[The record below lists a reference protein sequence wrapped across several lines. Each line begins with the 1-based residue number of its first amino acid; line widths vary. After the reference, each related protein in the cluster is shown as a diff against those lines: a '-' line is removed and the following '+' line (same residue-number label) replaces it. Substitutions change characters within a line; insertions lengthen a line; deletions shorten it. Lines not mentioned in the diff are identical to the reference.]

1 MHTLT
6 IRWMTLLVAVSLIA
20 GCGSAPA
27 VSRAAAMRPSS
38 RESAP
43 PSLGAESSTDGSQ
56 QGPTDPAEVEAF
68 LDGYFADRMEALDVP
83 GAAFVL
89 VKDGEIFLAKGY
101 GYADLENT
109 IPVDPQTTVFRIGST
124 SKLFTATAVMQLVEE
139 GKIDLH
145 EDVNHYLERFQIP
158 ETDSEPV
165 TMAHLLTHTA
175 GFDEKL
181 LGTFAESPA
190 DIRPLGEYLAEA
202 MPPRVMSPGEVTS
215 YSNHGMALVGYI
227 VELVSGMPFEAYV
240 AEKILQPL
248 GMGRSSFAQPLPPDL
263 ASDLAVPYPQDMEA
277 GPMLYTPIAPAGMLS
292 TTAHDMARFLIAHLE
307 NGRYDDARILD
318 EETVLLMHQRHFSNH
333 PDIPGWAYGFTERTE
348 NGQRV
353 LDHGGADPTG
363 YGSMAVLLPD
373 ESLGFFAVTN
383 TRFRDEVLMELPEA
397 FLDHYYADENLPPE
411 DRAPL
416 PGAEGRIDRASGTY
430 LSNRH
435 ARHTIAKLSLL
446 SQPPVRVQPAEGGRG
461 VLAVTGLGEGTS
473 RWVEVEPLVFQ
484 REGSEERIA
493 FGEDARGRITH
504 LFARG
509 HTPGAFDKAAWYET
523 PGFHQALLGVC
534 LLVFLTVALGWPLAG
549 LIRRLAGRS
558 RELAQPVRRARW
570 LAFGVSALNVVFLV
584 LAVTLISTQPLQF
597 GVPTGV
603 KALFVVPLVT
613 LAMTI
618 GLPILG
624 ARAWGESW
632 SALGRA
638 QYALVTLVVLA
649 FIWFLHTWNLLGF
662 RF

>member
-1 MHTLT
+1 
-6 IRWMTLLVAVSLIA
+6 
-20 GCGSAPA
+20 
-27 VSRAAAMRPSS
+27 
-38 RESAP
+38 
-43 PSLGAESSTDGSQ
+43 
-56 QGPTDPAEVEAF
+56 
-68 LDGYFADRMEALDVP
+68 
-83 GAAFVL
+83 L
-89 VKDGEIFLAKGY
+89 VKDGEILLAKGY
-101 GYADLENT
+101 GYADLDRE
-109 IPVDPQTTVFRIGST
+109 IPADPQRTVFRIGST

-145 EDVNHYLERFQIP
+145 ADVNGYLERFQIP
-158 ETDSEPV
+158 GTYREPI
-165 TMAHLLTHTA
+165 TMAQLLTHTA
-175 GFDEKL
+175 GFDEKV
-181 LGTFAESPA
+181 LGTFAETPA
-190 DIRPLGEYLAEA
+190 DIRPLGEYLAEE
-202 MPPRVMSPGEVTS
+202 MPARVMPPGEVTS
-215 YSNHGMALVGYI
+215 YSNHGMALAGYI
-227 VELVSGMPFEAYV
+227 VETVSGMPFEEYV
-240 AEKILQPL
+240 AQEILEPL
-248 GMGRSSFAQPLPPDL
+248 GMGRSSFAQLLPPSL
-263 ASDLAVPYPQDMEA
+263 AADLAVPYPQDLEA

-307 NGRYDDARILD
+307 DGEYDDARILR
-318 EETVLLMHQRHFSNH
+318 EETARLMHQRHFSNH
-333 PDIPGWAYGFTERTE
+333 PGIPGWAYGFTERTE

-373 ESLGFFAVTN
+373 EHLGFFAVTN

-416 PGAEGRIDRASGTY
+416 PGVEGRIDRASGTY

-435 ARHTIAKLSLL
+435 ARHTIGKLSLL
-446 SQPPVRVQPAEGGRG
+446 SQPPVRVQPAEDGPG

-473 RWVEVEPLVFQ
+473 RWVGGEPMVFQ

-493 FGEDARGRITH
+493 FGEDDRGRITH

-509 HTPGAFDKAAWYET
+509 HTPGAFDKAAWYQN
-523 PGFHQALLGVC
+523 PAFHQALLGVC
-534 LLVFLTVALGWPLAG
+534 LLVFLTVVLGWPLVA
-549 LIRRLAGRS
+549 LIRRLSGQC
-558 RELAQPVRRARW
+558 RELAPAVRQARE
-570 LAFGVSALNVVFLV
+570 LACGVSALNVVFLV

-597 GVPTGV
+597 GVPTGA

-624 ARAWGESW
+624 ARAWGESRT
-632 SALGRA
+632 ALGRA
-638 QYALVTLVVLA
+638 QYALVTLAAAA

-662 RF
+662 QF

>member
-6 IRWMTLLVAVSLIA
+6 IRWMTVLVAVSLIA
-20 GCGSAPA
+20 GRGSAPG
-27 VSRAAAMRPSS
+27 VSQAAAIRPSS
-38 RESAP
+38 REPAT
-43 PSLGAESSTDGSQ
+43 PSSDAESLEEGSR

-68 LDGYFADRMEALDVP
+68 LDGFFADRMDALDVP

-89 VKDGEIFLAKGY
+89 VKDGEILLAKGY
-101 GYADLENT
+101 GYTDLEKE

-145 EDVNHYLERFQIP
+145 ADVNRYLERFQIP
-158 ETDSEPV
+158 ETYPEPV

-181 LGTFAESPA
+181 LGTFAESPT
-190 DIRPLGEYLAEA
+190 DVRPLGEYLAEE
-202 MPPRVMSPGEVTS
+202 MPPRVMPPGEVTS
-215 YSNHGMALVGYI
+215 YSNHGLALAGYI
-227 VELVSGMPFEAYV
+227 VETVSGMPFEAYV
-240 AEKILQPL
+240 AGEILEPL
-248 GMGRSSFAQPLPPDL
+248 GMGRSSFAQPLPPALDV
-263 ASDLAVPYPQDMEA
+263 DLAVPYPQVLEA

-307 NGRYDDARILD
+307 NGEYDDARILH
-318 EETVLLMHQRHFSNH
+318 EETARLMHQRHFSNH

-373 ESLGFFAVTN
+373 ENLGFFAVSN
-383 TRFRDEVLMELPEA
+383 TRFQDELLMELPEA
-397 FLDHYYADENLPPE
+397 FLDHYYPGEDLPPE
-411 DRAPL
+411 DPAPL
-416 PGAEGRIDRASGTY
+416 AASEGRIDRVSGTY
-430 LSNRH
+430 LTNRH
-435 ARHTIAKLSLL
+435 ARHSVAKLSLL
-446 SQPPVRVQPAEGGRG
+446 SQASVRVQPAEGSPGM
-461 VLAVTGLGEGTS
+461 LAVTGLGEGIT

-493 FGEDARGRITH
+493 FGEDDRGRITH

-509 HTPGAFDKAAWYET
+509 HTPGAFDEAAWYQN
-523 PGFHQALLGVC
+523 PAFHQVLLGVC
-534 LLVFLTVALGWPLAG
+534 LLVFLIVALGWPLAA
-549 LIRRLAGRS
+549 LIRRLRGRS
-558 RELAQPVRRARW
+558 RELAPAVRQARW
-570 LAFGVSALNVVFLV
+570 LAFAASALNVVFLV

-597 GVPTGV
+597 GVPVGV
-603 KALFVVPLVT
+603 KALFILPLVT
-613 LAMTI
+613 LAMTV

-624 ARAWGESW
+624 ARAWAESW
-632 SALGRA
+632 SPAGRV
-638 QYALVTLVVLA
+638 QYALVTVAA
-649 FIWFLHTWNLLGF
+649 FAFGWFLSYWNLLGF